1 MRTFLVAYDLT
12 RRNDHR
18 PAIADAIM
26 RSAEHWARPLDNVWY
41 LRTAASS
48 ADIERQLAGLI
59 GEDDGLLVQEARGEA
74 VLSNTS
80 LRWFR
85 RRRDSSN
92 VVPFPVEAAND
103 DGTGAVR
110 EAG

>member
-1 MRTFLVAYDLT
+1 MRTFIVAYDLA
-12 RRNDHR
+12 RNQR
-18 PAIADAIM
+18 PAMADAIM
-26 RSAEHWARPLDNVWY
+26 RTAEHWARPLDNVWY

-48 ADIERQLAGLI
+48 ADIEATLAGLI
-59 GEDDGLLVQEARGEA
+59 GVDDGLLVQEARGEA
-74 VLSNTS
+74 VLANTS

-85 RRRDSSN
+85 RRRESDN

-103 DGTGAVR
+103 DTTGAVR